1 MSAAVEVH
9 RLVKR
14 YGAVTAVDGLDLTVE
29 PGALLGLLGP
39 NGAGKTTTIE
49 TLVGLQQPTSGTIRV
64 FGHDP
69 VTERALLNRI
79 VAVQPQK
86 AALFAHL
93 TVEETLRLW
102 ATLHDQPTETAD
114 DVLDAVELGAS
125 RRTLVRRL
133 SGGQERRLLV
143 ATALAARP
151 RLLLLDEPSLGLDPN
166 ARAALWD
173 TVRAYQ
179 RQGGTVVLSTNAMD
193 EAEALCDRVAI
204 IDAGRIVAQGTPAD
218 LIDRYVPRP
227 PGDGL
232 GRRPSLDD
240 VFRAVTG
247 TLFADRQK
255 RSETP

>member
-1 MSAAVEVH
+1 VTAAVEVH

-14 YGAVTAVDGLDLTVE
+14 YGAVAAVDGLDLTVE

-39 NGAGKTTTIE
+39 NGAGKTTTME
-49 TLVGLQQPTSGTIRV
+49 TLVGLRRPTSGTIRV

-69 VTERALLNRI
+69 VTERALLHRI

-102 ATLHDQPTETAD
+102 ATLYDRPTGTAD
-114 DVLDAVELGAS
+114 VLEAVGLVAS

-143 ATALAARP
+143 ATALVARP
-151 RLLLLDEPSLGLDPN
+151 RLLVLDEPSLGLDPN
-166 ARAALWD
+166 ARIALWD
-173 TVRAYQ
+173 AVRAY
-179 RQGGTVVLSTNAMD
+179 RHEGGTVVLSTNSMD
-193 EAEALCDRVAI
+193 EAETLCDRIVI
-204 IDAGRIVAQGTPAD
+204 IDGGRIVARGTPAE
-218 LIDRYVPRP
+218 LIDRHVPRP
-227 PGDGL
+227 PGHAP
-232 GRRPSLDD
+232 GRRPGLDE

-247 TLFADRQK
+247 TAFADRPNPGEA
-255 RSETP
+255 S